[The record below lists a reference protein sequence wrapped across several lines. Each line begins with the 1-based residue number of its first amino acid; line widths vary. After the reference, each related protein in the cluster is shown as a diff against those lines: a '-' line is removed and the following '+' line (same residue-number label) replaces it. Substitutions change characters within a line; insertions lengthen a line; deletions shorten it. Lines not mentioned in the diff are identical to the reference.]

1 MKQKV
6 TVLGFDHGPPG
17 AFDACR
23 RLLAACVGASGGRHC
38 GELIAKAD
46 AELDRLEADARA
58 LWAVRVLD
66 AHGDYRVTTSEPVL
80 VRVFRGGEKTLR
92 FRGADEDAARL
103 AAAHAVFPSLDE
115 TTRAKLGEC
124 P

>member
-1 MKQKV
+1 MNTKEALRLV
-6 TVLGFDHGPPG
+6 
-17 AFDACR
+17 AFGSDLFANAR
-23 RLLAACVGASGGRHC
+23 GREALDRLEEA
-38 GELIAKAD
+38 
-46 AELDRLEADARA
+46 LDRLEADARA